1 MSTRSTTAVLLRA
14 LRSKTATL
22 LRALR
27 PDESLPYRRIARFA
41 LYGLAVLAVGFVAE
55 LVAVGLLEL
64 VGDVVFAGGFFIL
77 DELWF
82 RVVRLLD
89 DAITAFYVLFA
100 LGVVLTQV
108 ER

>member
-1 MSTRSTTAVLLRA
+1 MSTRSTAAV
-14 LRSKTATL
+14 L

-55 LVAVGLLEL
+55 LVVVGLLEL
-64 VGDVVFAGGFFIL
+64 VGDVVLLGIL
-77 DELWF
+77 DGLWF
-82 RVVRLLD
+82 RTVRLVD
-89 DAITAFYVLFA
+89 DAITAFSVLFA

-108 ER
+108 ET

>member
-1 MSTRSTTAVLLRA
+1 MSTRSTAAV
-14 LRSKTATL
+14 L

-55 LVAVGLLEL
+55 LVVVGLLEL
-64 VGDVVFAGGFFIL
+64 VGDVVLLGIL
-77 DELWF
+77 DGLWF
-82 RVVRLLD
+82 RTVRLVD
-89 DAITAFYVLFA
+89 DAITAFSVLFA

-108 ER
+108 EE